1 MQSGVNRVFVRLI
14 NAIPGP
20 DGIPFL
26 GNVLDL
32 NVPNDEVLNIV
43 NGDWVRKYGSIYRIW
58 FIIRPVIL
66 ITSPELLDPIMGNYK
81 FIEKPGEYDIFTP
94 FIGKGIPVATDERWK
109 KNRRL
114 LNPAFHFQIL
124 NPFVDAINNKGINCI
139 EKFEEALENH
149 KGGEMDVFP
158 IIISRSTLDI
168 ICDTFMGRKAQKMKK
183 RRSFLTT
190 LRGK

>member
-1 MQSGVNRVFVRLI
+1 
-14 NAIPGP
+14 
-20 DGIPFL
+20 
-26 GNVLDL
+26 
-32 NVPNDEVLNIV
+32 
-43 NGDWVRKYGSIYRIW
+43 
-58 FIIRPVIL
+58 
-66 ITSPELLDPIMGNYK
+66 MGNYK

-94 FIGKGIPVATDERWK
+94 FIGKGIPVATGEFQVTLRLVGLSYHSMFVFTDERWK

-168 ICDTFMGRKAQKMKK
+168 ICGNYL
-183 RRSFLTT
+183 SSV
-190 LRGK
+190 

>member
-1 MQSGVNRVFVRLI
+1 MHLHFVFCPFSQLWETINSLRNRASTTSLLRLSAKEFLWQQVNFKLRYVSLGFLIILFVF
-14 NAIPGP
+14 
-20 DGIPFL
+20 
-26 GNVLDL
+26 
-32 NVPNDEVLNIV
+32 
-43 NGDWVRKYGSIYRIW
+43 
-58 FIIRPVIL
+58 
-66 ITSPELLDPIMGNYK
+66 
-81 FIEKPGEYDIFTP
+81 
-94 FIGKGIPVATDERWK
+94 TDERWK

-168 ICDTFMGRKAQKMKK
+168 ICGNYL
-183 RRSFLTT
+183 SSV
-190 LRGK
+190 